1 MRSVVVVCLLALALF
16 TGVASAARSQVT
28 TVAVGVGPAAIA
40 VDSARN
46 RLFVTSA
53 RSNTLS
59 VLDGSTRAVLA
70 TITRPPGGQP
80 VALAVDPA
88 AGRLYDLDAALNQVL
103 VWDEATHAL
112 LARWPVPAKP
122 RGIGVDPVL
131 RRVYVTSAAGG
142 VGTFTALNES
152 TGARITSR
160 QVGTDPRGI
169 AVDASTGE
177 AYVADAGTQVV
188 YVLNAQIA
196 LEVNFYPIPDGAVA
210 VAVDT
215 QPGAT
220 RVWVAGGRGVTV
232 LFPDRN
238 VVAGTVRIG
247 GVPSAIAVN
256 TATGR
261 GYAVSAGATVTAKG
275 TLTVLD
281 PPPPLSRSAATI
293 VEKVPVGASP
303 LGVAVD
309 LYNSR
314 VFVASAGGDN
324 DPGSVAVASA
334 FEPVTDGF
342 HFPNHFTGRTGGGFD
357 LVATPFGLS
366 GGMVYAALDTFNLG
380 WQAPPDT
387 TPPALGSVR
396 EYLSK
401 REVEGLGTA
410 SSALV
415 KRFHLWQ
422 SYPATGAAGLP
433 QRSLGEFERALRPK
447 LDKGVPVPVGVV
459 RAARGR
465 PVWEN
470 REVLATGYFRR
481 GNQWVLELYDPAA
494 PDRTVYLFTATRR
507 ETLRPDGTGLIGS
520 PWRGFFAIATYKR
533 ATPPWAPPAA

>member
-1 MRSVVVVCLLALALF
+1 MRSFAVVCLLVLALL
-16 TGVASAARSQVT
+16 TGAARASRSQVT
-28 TVAVGVGPAAIA
+28 TVAVGVGPTAIA
-40 VDSARN
+40 VDSVRN

-59 VLDGSTRAVLA
+59 VLDGSTRAVLS
-70 TITRPPGGQP
+70 TIARPPGGQG
-80 VALAVDPA
+80 VALALDPI

-103 VWDEATHAL
+103 VWDETTHAL
-112 LARWPVPAKP
+112 VARWPVPAKP
-122 RGIGVDPVL
+122 RGIAVDPGL

-152 TGARITSR
+152 TGARITAR
-160 QVGTDPRGI
+160 TVGTDPRGI
-169 AVDASTGE
+169 AVDTTTGE
-177 AYVADAGTQVV
+177 AWVADAGTQVV

-196 LEVNFYPIPDGAVA
+196 LEVNFYPVADGAVA
-210 VAVDT
+210 VAIDT
-215 QPGAT
+215 HPGAT

-232 LFPDRN
+232 ILPDKN
-238 VVAGTVRIG
+238 FVAGTVRIG

-261 GYAVSAGATVTAKG
+261 GYAVAAGATATAKG
-275 TLTVLD
+275 TLSVLE
-281 PPPPLSRSAATI
+281 PSLTGSPAAV

-309 LYNSR
+309 LYSSR

-324 DPGSVAVASA
+324 DAGSVSVASA
-334 FEPVTDGF
+334 FEPITHGF
-342 HFPNHFTGRTGGGFD
+342 HFPNHFTGSTGGGFD

-380 WQAPPDT
+380 WRAPPDT

-396 EYLSK
+396 EYISK
-401 REVEGLGTA
+401 REVESLGTA
-410 SSALV
+410 NSALV

-422 SYPATGAAGLP
+422 SYPAAGPKGLR

-447 LDKGVPVPVGVV
+447 LDKGVPVPVAVV

-470 REVLATGYFRR
+470 REVLATGYFRK

-494 PDRTVYLFTATRR
+494 PDRTVYLFTATLR
-507 ETLRPDGTGLIGS
+507 ESLRPDGTGVVGAA
-520 PWRGFFAIATYKR
+520 WRGFFAIATYKR
-533 ATPPWAPPAA
+533 ATPPWAPPSS